1 MVAHLSAVPSPELG
15 AAAPGETTVWPWHL
29 TNTDVIVRDPHRP
42 ENTGAWPVMGKPEF
56 ADGNTV
62 VTCELP
68 DGGAWYIVYEGS
80 ERATIRTGTTYT
92 LPALYSNEQRDE
104 ALRVLSCGDRA
115 YITLRLRA
123 DYGEV
128 FDQLLKR
135 LVGPLVLHA
144 TKTAT
149 GQEAG
154 TP

>member
-1 MVAHLSAVPSPELG
+1 MAAHLSVVPGHEPGAVVS
-15 AAAPGETTVWPWHL
+15 GEATKWPWHL
-29 TNTDVIVRDPHRP
+29 TNADVIVRDPHRP
-42 ENTGAWPVMGKPEF
+42 DVTGAWPVTGAPRF

-80 ERATIRTGTTYT
+80 ERATVREGATYT
-92 LPALYSNEQRDE
+92 LPALYGDDDRDE

-115 YITLRLRA
+115 YIVGRLRA
-123 DYGEV
+123 DYREV

-135 LVGPLVLHA
+135 ALEREARITAHA
-144 TKTAT
+144 TS
-149 GQEAG
+149 QEAG